1 MKPWCCTLIIMYL
14 AVVPQAAFADLKAAL
29 GLPDI
34 DSPWGIDAF
43 VEGTRV
49 VMQFPRD
56 INLLSSMRVEV
67 ASELRQRMIYRERN
81 LPIFLNGVQH
91 LEDMLGAIHFQQTP
105 EYQRQMNHVVLALH
119 PNDAQ
124 LPDPLYRHRPVL
136 EKLPSYTHIDL
147 FVPDFMV
154 DAVTEQCRTLNIMQR
169 TTLHAV
175 PVWATRENGI
185 LIKHSTTRWARDLFL
200 VAQDAK
206 GKAYVLAPPARMQ
219 TSDLSRSDTDYLQL
233 LRTENRDVVTVPMF
247 FQGGNLLLG
256 ESDQRWLLIGQDE
269 FKNNANAFYS
279 TIMSFTPDVEE
290 MEMLRRLAGVSDVFK
305 LPNTVHMFHLDM
317 AMVFLDKDVVGL
329 LDPLDPDGLDQADL
343 DMLRE
348 IKIVMEGLGFKIV
361 KIPTTSAWVST
372 FRSPA
377 NAVPF
382 VDRETGR
389 RKVLIPQYQDVTVQ
403 VKGKMQSLNTLI
415 EQAYASAG
423 YQPVFVEDRFY
434 TDNGNI
440 HCAVMVI
447 D

>member
-14 AVVPQAAFADLKAAL
+14 AVAPQAAFADLKAAL
-29 GLPDI
+29 RLPAI
-34 DSPWGIDAF
+34 GSPWDINAF

-56 INLLSSMRVEV
+56 SHLLSSMRAEV

-81 LPIFLNGVQH
+81 LPLLINDVKRLD
-91 LEDMLGAIHFQQTP
+91 DMLGAIHLHQIP

-124 LPDPLYRHRPVL
+124 LPDPLYKHRPVL
-136 EKLPSYTHIDL
+136 EKLPAYTRIDL

-154 DAVTEQCRTLNIMQR
+154 DAVTEQCRILNIMER

-185 LIKHSTTRWARDLFL
+185 LIKHSTTRWARDLFT
-200 VAQDAK
+200 VAQDAR
-206 GKAYVLAPPARMQ
+206 GKKYVLAPPARMQ

-233 LRTENRDVVTVPMF
+233 LRNENRDVVTVPMF

-256 ESDQRWLLIGQDE
+256 ESDQGWLLIGQDE

-279 TIMSFTPDVEE
+279 SIMSFTPDVEE
-290 MEMLRRLAGVSDVFK
+290 MEILRQLAGVSDVFR

-317 AMVFLDKDVVGL
+317 AMVFLDKGVVGL
-329 LDPLDPDGLDQADL
+329 LDPLDPDQLDQADL

-348 IKIVMEGLGFKIV
+348 IKAVMQWMGFEVV
-361 KIPTTSAWVST
+361 KIPTTSSWIST

-377 NAVPF
+377 NSVPF

-389 RKVLIPQYQDVTVQ
+389 RTVLIPQYQDVTVQ
-403 VKGKMQSLNTLI
+403 VNGRMQSLNTLI

-440 HCAVMVI
+440 HCAVMVL